1 MRPEQLCRRLQVQ
14 AERCTLRRDAGR
26 LILDVAVENSG
37 VFDIKRALAVV
48 YTGDPLTPADPA
60 ATMEEPNILLRIQL
74 GHAIAPVLGLERV
87 RIPVELDGDGL
98 PDELWVQ
105 VSALDRGAAGVSATA
120 RLPIS
125 SIGYQSS

>member
-1 MRPEQLCRRLQVQ
+1 M
-14 AERCTLRRDAGR
+14 
-26 LILDVAVENSG
+26 AVENTG

-60 ATMEEPNILLRIQL
+60 ATMEESNILLRIQL
-74 GHAIAPVLGLERV
+74 GHAIAPVPGLERV
-87 RIPVELDGDGL
+87 RIPVELDGEGL